1 LDPNASKE
9 PTFEDL
15 LMLHNG
21 RIKWRAKLR
30 EMHDPFVEFD

>member
-9 PTFEDL
+9 PTFENL

-21 RIKWRAKLR
+21 RIQWRAKLR